1 MAAVDAGFDAHDVP
15 YDVLW
20 LDIEH
25 TDGKRYMT
33 WDASAFPTPKRMIED
48 VASRGRKMVAIVDPH
63 VKKDP
68 KYPIHREAESRG
80 YYVKNPD
87 GSDFDGVVLAG
98 ILLRVPRRRLA
109 RRAGLVVEKIRARR
123 VPGVHPRLVRL
134 ERHERAVRVQRTG
147 GDDAQG
153 SVHHG
158 GVEHREV
165 HNAFGMYYHAATAEG
180 VARRNGE
187 RPFVLSRAFFAGTQR
202 VGPIWTGDN
211 AADWD
216 HLRVSVLMTL
226 TLGLTGLTWSGA
238 DVGGFFGN
246 PDAELMTRWYQLG
259 IYYPFFRGHAH
270 LDTKRREPWTFG
282 GAHRAHSRRHPSQVP
297 THALPLH
304 PLRGGEPRGISG
316 RAPAVVRVPGRPLR
330 VRARGRAHARPGD
343 SRPPGAPP
351 GRRDGARLLTRGAL
365 VRFRHGRRRQRA
377 RDVRSTRH
385 RGRLS
390 DVRARRIRHRATRQS
405 ATKRRRDARRSVRR
419 RRRAGRTRRGAR
431 RGVPRRRREPRRRD
445 ARRFREAI
453 DSIRTDE
460 RRIGVRRSR
469 RSPVG
474 GVRASGR
481 DGRDARRGAD
491 GRARRVRGTPGRAR
505 RGGEDHRP
513 RRETTRARRRR
524 RFGDGGGRTLEM
536 RPSAGS
542 ARAGAAESSAAVRKP
557 DVVLASDWV
566 VEIKR

>member
-1 MAAVDAGFDAHDVP
+1 M
-15 YDVLW
+15 
-20 LDIEH
+20 
-25 TDGKRYMT
+25 
-33 WDASAFPTPKRMIED
+33 
-48 VASRGRKMVAIVDPH
+48 RKD
-63 VKKDP
+63 
-68 KYPIHREAESRG
+68 
-80 YYVKNPD
+80 
-87 GSDFDGVVLAG
+87 L
-98 ILLRVPRRRLA
+98 
-109 RRAGLVVEKIRARR
+109 
-123 VPGVHPRLVRL
+123 
-134 ERHERAVRVQRTG
+134 
-147 GDDAQG
+147 
-153 SVHHG
+153 VHHG

-216 HLRVSVLMTL
+216 HLRVSVPMTL

-282 GAHRAHSRRHPSQVP
+282 GSTPRAFATPSVAGTNSCPTSTPSSRRR
-297 THALPLH
+297 TA
-304 PLRGGEPRGISG
+304 RDPRS
-316 RAPAVVRVPGRPLR
+316 RARCGTSSRTTLR

-351 GRRDGARLLTRGAL
+351 GRRDGARLLTRGAV
-365 VRFRHGRRRQRA
+365 VRFRHRRRRRRA

-445 ARRFREAI
+445 AQRFREAI

-460 RRIGVRRSR
+460 RRIGVRCSR
-469 RSPVG
+469 RSAVG

-505 RGGEDHRP
+505 RGGKDHRP
-513 RRETTRARRRR
+513 RRERLGLADAGASATA
-524 RFGDGGGRTLEM
+524 GGRTLEM

-542 ARAGAAESSAAVRKP
+542 TRAGAAESSAAVRKP